1 MHKKVLSEID
11 LYYGKIDMPK
21 GFEIDRTKIKNDII
35 NSYIKDEGLTNNKRS
50 YAYTDYK
57 VPFSQPLQWLQDYI
71 RDHIKVEY
79 NFTLVPKLIWGNVF
93 GVDLG
98 EDKETGVV
106 IEYDDNRR
114 KGRDWHKPLKNNEFV
129 MFPSTNK
136 YFIPPNKSKRLNT
149 FLTITYEYI

>member
-1 MHKKVLSEID
+1 M
-11 LYYGKIDMPK
+11 
-21 GFEIDRTKIKNDII
+21 
-35 NSYIKDEGLTNNKRS
+35 
-50 YAYTDYK
+50 
-57 VPFSQPLQWLQDYI
+57 
-71 RDHIKVEY
+71 
-79 NFTLVPKLIWGNVF
+79 
-93 GVDLG
+93 DLG

>member
-21 GFEIDRTKIKNDII
+21 GFEINRNKIKNDII

-50 YAYTDYK
+50 YTYTDYK

-79 NFTLVPKLIWGNVF
+79 GFTLVPKLIWGNVF
-93 GVDLG
+93 DYNQKSFTRNTIDPVDL
-98 EDKETGVV
+98 KKFT
-106 IEYDDNRR
+106 
-114 KGRDWHKPLKNNEFV
+114 
-129 MFPSTNK
+129 
-136 YFIPPNKSKRLNT
+136 
-149 FLTITYEYI
+149 